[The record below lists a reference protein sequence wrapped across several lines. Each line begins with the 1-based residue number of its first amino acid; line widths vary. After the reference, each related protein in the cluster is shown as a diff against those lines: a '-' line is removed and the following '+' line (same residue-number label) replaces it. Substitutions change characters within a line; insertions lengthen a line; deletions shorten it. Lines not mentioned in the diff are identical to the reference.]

1 MDFYSGLLWSEPIE
15 RAQWPELGKSRT
27 VCPSSHYYRRR
38 KEESDLQNITTI
50 NCQLPGWAGN
60 GFIEKHNLPGLVEL
74 TGANWPIFENW
85 LAYCL
90 FPMCLLFR
98 SIWFLH
104 FESPALTS
112 REFLGAETP
121 TSFENNSNE
130 ICNKL
135 FTDSYH
141 PPLFSQLIMWK
152 LWFHSWGLP
161 AAIPL
166 VSLPP
171 DTTPDL

>member
-1 MDFYSGLLWSEPIE
+1 MTFKIL
-15 RAQWPELGKSRT
+15 
-27 VCPSSHYYRRR
+27 
-38 KEESDLQNITTI
+38 TTI
-50 NCQLPGWAGN
+50 KGQPPARPATILQA
-60 GFIEKHNLPGLVEL
+60 LAQL

-112 REFLGAETP
+112 REFFGAETP

-152 LWFHSWGLP
+152 LWFHWRARGASLLSAHTRHVTYKEIYKLSVYKVRQKKTAWDSMFHPQPFQLP
-161 AAIPL
+161 RGSKYIPKY
-166 VSLPP
+166 
-171 DTTPDL
+171 DLHFK

>member
-1 MDFYSGLLWSEPIE
+1 MTWGRKVKDNPGQSLLQEE
-15 RAQWPELGKSRT
+15 KRGKWPSK
-27 VCPSSHYYRRR
+27 YYNQ
-38 KEESDLQNITTI
+38 K
-50 NCQLPGWAGN
+50 LPARN
-60 GFIEKHNLPGLVEL
+60 GFIEKHNLPVLVEL
-74 TGANWPIFENW
+74 SGANWPIFENW

-112 REFLGAETP
+112 REFFGAETP

-152 LWFHSWGLP
+152 LWFHCWGLP
-161 AAIPL
+161 VLP
-166 VSLPP
+166 VSQPA
-171 DTTPDL
+171 DTWPIKKNFQQSV